1 YPRVKVR
8 TLEEDD
14 EYDRSRSPLQGFNS
28 LSIGVSTSPVKQS
41 SSTLSV
47 AKVPRSYIPRSITP
61 PPSLSKHTKKAE
73 SEDNGIKPHIRASSI
88 PRPRAVISSPD
99 NDQILG
105 CKNEMRF
112 QRPAM
117 KTHVLG
123 QRRKSEEWCTR
134 TITKSALKN
143 HNLAHSK
150 HSEGSCTRTST
161 SSTLKTHDLA
171 HIRQSEGRCTRTS
184 TTSKKPLKRG
194 ECNCNCNCKEM
205 THASDVKA
213 EKGSAIHVRV
223 PITNI
228 TKAKP
233 CFMIT

>member
-1 YPRVKVR
+1 
-8 TLEEDD
+8 
-14 EYDRSRSPLQGFNS
+14 
-28 LSIGVSTSPVKQS
+28 
-41 SSTLSV
+41 
-47 AKVPRSYIPRSITP
+47 
-61 PPSLSKHTKKAE
+61 
-73 SEDNGIKPHIRASSI
+73 
-88 PRPRAVISSPD
+88 
-99 NDQILG
+99 
-105 CKNEMRF
+105 MRF

-233 CFMIT
+233 CFMITWLNQGSHVNLHFLNDMMYAKEYPTPFMALFGNQSLEVNC